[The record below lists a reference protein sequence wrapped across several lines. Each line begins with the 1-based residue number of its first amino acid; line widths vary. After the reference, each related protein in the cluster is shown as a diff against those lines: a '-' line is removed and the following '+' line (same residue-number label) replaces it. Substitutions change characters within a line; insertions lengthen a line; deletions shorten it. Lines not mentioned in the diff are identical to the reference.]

1 MFNIFLYVFY
11 ENYKKKIAFKKQK
24 SNYLF
29 LYDKKI
35 LYIAIFVRS
44 VVPIFKHKHNEL
56 IQQSYKVANRINNV
70 GKYQ

>member
-1 MFNIFLYVFY
+1 M
-11 ENYKKKIAFKKQK
+11 KITRKRLHLKNKK

-44 VVPIFKHKHNEL
+44 AVPIFKHKHNEP
-56 IQQSYKVANRINNV
+56 IQHSYKAANCINNV